1 MKKLLPIL
9 ILILILSAC
18 NFPQEEDLSQDPI
31 VQTNVASILTQA
43 APISVEPTVSF
54 PIATETQAAE
64 ESPEPTE
71 EPAQTEE
78 IEEPIELPTAT
89 EAPTEISTETV
100 PPTATEVPTEVPTA
114 TALPTATPVPT
125 ETTAPTQ
132 SSGDEPWSG
141 EPDFLEDFNYGT
153 YWDFE
158 SDQFLSKVA
167 NGKLEFVS
175 KGTPWW
181 SSWYTTY
188 PEYEDGYF
196 ETTFTMPKCVGL
208 DRFGLVIRWTEEND
222 YYYMGITCDGTWG
235 FSEYTADNKTN
246 DLLTYQP
253 TEALNSPAEIN
264 RIGILADDDEFE
276 FYINGQK
283 VGTFNHDGLDDEGT
297 FGFITRASSTQV
309 FQTLIEKLEYWAD

>member
-1 MKKLLPIL
+1 MKKLLPLLIIL
-9 ILILILSAC
+9 LTLSAC
-18 NFPQEEDLSQDPI
+18 NFPVQEGDLSQDPV

-43 APISVEPTVSF
+43 ALTTTEATVEF

-64 ESPEPTE
+64 ESPEATE
-71 EPAQTEE
+71 EPVQTEE
-78 IEEPIELPTAT
+78 IEEPTAVPTEPPT
-89 EAPTEISTETV
+89 EAPV
-100 PPTATEVPTEVPTA
+100 PTATEVPTEAPTA

-132 SSGDEPWSG
+132 SSGDDPWSG
-141 EPDFLEDFNYGT
+141 EPDLLEDFTYGT

-158 SDQFLSKVA
+158 NDQFLSKVA
-167 NGKLEFVS
+167 NGQLEFVS

-196 ETTFTMPKCVGL
+196 ETTFAMPKCTGQ
-208 DRFGLVIRWTEEND
+208 DRFGLVIRWTEDNG

-235 FSEYTADNKTN
+235 FSQYTADNKTN
-246 DLLTYQP
+246 DLLAYQS
-253 TEALNSPAEIN
+253 TTALNPPAETN
-264 RIGILADDDEFE
+264 RIGIQADDNEFE
-276 FYINGQK
+276 FYINEQK
-283 VGTFNHDGLDDEGT
+283 VGTFTHDELDEAGT
-297 FGFITRASSTQV
+297 FGFITRAASTQV